1 MSALDTNVL
10 VRFLVEDDPAQTAA
24 AKRVLKAATE
34 AGETLFV
41 SDVVLIEIT
50 WVLGRSYQVNRRGVH
65 GVLGRLLQARQLSFR
80 NRALL
85 LQALD
90 RFEKGKGDFA
100 DYVVSELAKEAGHQ
114 DVLTFDQALLKEAG
128 FQKP

>member
-24 AKRVLKAATE
+24 AKRVLKAATD

-50 WVLGRSYQVNRRGVH
+50 WVLGRSYQVNRQGLH
-65 GVLGRLLQARQLSFR
+65 GVIGRLLQARQLSFR
-80 NRALL
+80 NRSVF
-85 LQALD
+85 LQALE

-100 DYVVSELAKEAGHQ
+100 DYVVFELAKEAGHQ
-114 DVLTFDQALLKEAG
+114 EVITFDQALLKEAG
-128 FQKP
+128 FRRP